1 MWLYTTPPQTMF
13 DDRLTLGM
21 TRSLLNMIRFDFN
34 MTGLTV
40 NMIICP
46 LNKIRFVL
54 NILMNLSQI

>member
-46 LNKIRFVL
+46 LN
-54 NILMNLSQI
+54 